1 VVRVGTLFGIM
12 PLVRNLAGDIAIDRC
27 PGATSEHVK
36 SAHSLTD
43 SECKCLSDASLPAN
57 PDSPEVAARA
67 LIRKLWPRLRTVLTT
82 HEHVYCFVRNLSTL
96 YGESI
101 RELRP
106 EGVLVVRPAPEVL
119 VPAPVIDLQAVEVAG
134 EYGEVI

>member
-1 VVRVGTLFGIM
+1 
-12 PLVRNLAGDIAIDRC
+12 
-27 PGATSEHVK
+27 
-36 SAHSLTD
+36 
-43 SECKCLSDASLPAN
+43 
-57 PDSPEVAARA
+57 VAARA

-82 HEHVYCFVRNLSTL
+82 HEHVYCFVRDLSTL